1 VRIAPLSRDE
11 LEPARA
17 LLQRTLEHDRVD
29 VVAEE
34 KLFGDNGARAGV
46 TLGAWKRDTLVG
58 VLASAGRWIKLVAV
72 DETQRRKGIATRLV
86 EELDPALKLRVGDHP
101 GNYLTPGIDAR
112 YEAGRAFFAAQG
124 FRPVGS
130 VENVRAPLDHPL
142 QRTEVAG
149 YTIRRI
155 DGADADA
162 RARLLAWVEAT
173 FAPVWA
179 MEVARASDGPRHAV
193 HAAYVAG
200 SDGDAPVAFAAA
212 DGNNQGLG
220 WFGPAGTDPAHRG
233 KRLGEALL
241 VRCLEDVR
249 GLPEAGVIAWIGPK
263 QFYAKTVGAVDDR
276 TFIQLERDVK

>member
-1 VRIAPLSRDE
+1 MRIAPLSRDE
-11 LEPARA
+11 LPAARE
-17 LLQRTLEHDRVD
+17 LLRRTLVHDRVD
-29 VVAEE
+29 VVVEE

-46 TLGAWKRDTLVG
+46 TLGAWKRDALVG

-72 DETQRRKGIATRLV
+72 DEPQRRRGVASRLV
-86 EELDPALKLRVGDHP
+86 AELDPALKLRVGDHP
-101 GNYLTPGIDAR
+101 GNYLSPGVDAR
-112 YEAGRAFFAAQG
+112 YEAGRAFFAARG

-130 VENVRAPLDHPL
+130 VDNIRAPLTHPL
-142 QRTEVAG
+142 KRTEVAG
-149 YTIRRI
+149 YVIRRV
-155 DGADADA
+155 DGTDAEA
-162 RARLLAWVEAT
+162 RRRLLDWVATT

-193 HAAYVAG
+193 HAAYL
-200 SDGDAPVAFAAA
+200 DGDDAAPVAFAAA

-249 GLPEAGVIAWIGPK
+249 GLPEAGVIAWVGPK

-276 TFIQLERDVK
+276 TFIQLERDVT